1 MWTQRAGRGV
11 SAKNGGADGA
21 SVRDDFTV
29 LSVSGRS
36 LACSTCQGSCACQS
50 SSSTAQHQVV
60 RPRLVLRTS
69 ARQTKQPFIPGVYVK
84 SLPPSRQSIV
94 GMPGLEGNP
103 SLVGMLWNVPPILGH
118 TAVVRML

>member
-69 ARQTKQPFIPGVYVK
+69 ARADEATFHTGFVCEVLAP
-84 SLPPSRQSIV
+84 
-94 GMPGLEGNP
+94 LEVVDRGNA
-103 SLVGMLWNVPPILGH
+103 G
-118 TAVVRML
+118 T